1 MLYCSAFQLL
11 VHGGSSGGAQSY
23 LGNYC
28 FFHYSILKMLIALRC
43 FKCFEKRTFLKYF
56 CS

>member
-1 MLYCSAFQLL
+1 MFYCSTFQLL

-28 FFHYSILKMLIALRC
+28 FFPYSILKMLIALQ
-43 FKCFEKRTFLKYF
+43 T
-56 CS
+56 